1 VAIKLPDQPGC
12 KVYMN
17 LWSLNFYSRY
27 LSRRQTFLL
36 KNKTNLGLLYLSEY
50 TVIFTLGPNGGAL

>member
-1 VAIKLPDQPGC
+1 
-12 KVYMN
+12 MN